1 MNILIAV
8 PPTGYHD
15 KELSL
20 VISVFDH
27 NKAEYEFASTQ
38 VGYAKGTLGG
48 RVYAPLSFEDVILH
62 HESEYDG
69 LAILGGHGG
78 QAHFWNCKD
87 LLELI
92 KIFRIHRKVIGAIS
106 TSPVVLARAGILRK
120 RPATVINGPP
130 IREMLKADVKFEDKP
145 VVFLDRIV
153 TARNPDD
160 GKRFAELIIE
170 YILGNPEFN
179 GPQVVPAPN
188 KLGFDI

>member
-1 MNILIAV
+1 MKILIAV

-15 KELSL
+15 TELSL
-20 VISVFDH
+20 VISVFDY
-27 NKAEYEFASTQ
+27 NKAEYEFASGQ
-38 VGYAKGTLGG
+38 AGYAKGTLGG
-48 RVYAPLSFEDVILH
+48 RVYVPLSFEEVILRL
-62 HESEYDG
+62 DG
-69 LAILGGHGG
+69 EFDAIAILGGHGG
-78 QAHFWNCKD
+78 QAHFWNSVD
-87 LLELI
+87 LLELV
-92 KIFRIHRKVIGAIS
+92 KIFRIRRKVIGAIS
-106 TSPVVLARAGILRK
+106 TSPVVLARAGILKK

-130 IREMLKADVKFEDKP
+130 IREMLKADVRFEDKP

-153 TARNPDD
+153 TARDSND

>member
-1 MNILIAV
+1 MKILIAV

-27 NKAEYEFASTQ
+27 NKAEYEFVSMQAGQ
-38 VGYAKGTLGG
+38 AKGTLGG
-48 RVYAPLSFEDVILH
+48 RVHVPLSFEEVILH
-62 HESEYDG
+62 REDEFDAI
-69 LAILGGHGG
+69 AILGGHGG
-78 QAHFWNCKD
+78 QAHFWNNKD
-87 LLELI
+87 LIELV

-106 TSPVVLARAGILRK
+106 TAPVVLARAGILKK

-130 IREMLKADVKFEDKP
+130 IRELLKADVKFEDKP

-153 TARNPDD
+153 TARTPADA
-160 GKRFAELIIE
+160 KRFAELIIE

-179 GPQVVPAPN
+179 GPQVLPSPN

>member
-1 MNILIAV
+1 MKILIAV

-20 VISVFDH
+20 TISVFDH
-27 NKAEYEFASTQ
+27 NKAEYEFASGQ
-38 VGYAKGTLGG
+38 VGNAKGTLGG
-48 RVYAPLSFEDVILH
+48 RVNVPLSFEEVILYR
-62 HESEYDG
+62 ESEYDAI
-69 LAILGGHGG
+69 AILGGHGG
-78 QAHFWNCKD
+78 QAHFWNNQD
-87 LLELI
+87 LIELV

-106 TSPVVLARAGILRK
+106 TSPVVLARAGILKK

-130 IREMLKADVKFEDKP
+130 IRELLKEDVKFEDKP
-145 VVFLDRIV
+145 VVYLDRII
-153 TARNPDD
+153 TARNPADA
-160 GKRFAELIIE
+160 KRFAELIIE

>member
-1 MNILIAV
+1 MKILIAI

-20 VISVFDH
+20 VLASFDH
-27 NKAEYEFASTQ
+27 NKAPYEFASIQ
-38 VGYAKGTLGG
+38 AGYAKGTLGG
-48 RVYAPLSFEDVILH
+48 RVYVPLSFEDVIIH
-62 HESEYDG
+62 HEGEFDA
-69 LAILGGHGG
+69 LTILGGHGG
-78 QAHFWNCKD
+78 QNHFWNSTD
-87 LLELI
+87 LIELVR
-92 KIFRIHRKVIGAIS
+92 IFRIHRKVIGAIS
-106 TSPVVLARAGILRK
+106 TSPVVLAKAGILKK

-130 IREMLKADVKFEDKP
+130 IRELLKADVKYEDKP

-153 TARNPDD
+153 TARNPEDA
-160 GKRFAELIIE
+160 KRFAELIIE